1 MKGWCLNVEKTMT
14 VFENALL
21 EKTLQSFDYVPA
33 TEEIEH
39 EFSLEFESKSEK
51 LIKKSNSKFW
61 HCVNTTAKKILIAAI
76 IMALLTGTVYAV
88 PALREGLIKIFIH
101 DDGSMYSFSVDRNMI
116 KNAPTEIET
125 AYSLTYIP
133 DGYELANTVAV
144 REGVVSL
151 TYIDENENWIDFTQ
165 EIVTQD
171 PRNKLGGLSDSERS
185 KLEHIELDGYEV
197 IRIIHDEGE
206 VELLWTDDEYF
217 FALFCEEGGI
227 DEAEKI
233 FYGIKPDAELT
244 QRLANGESIMEGKYV
259 VD

>member
-1 MKGWCLNVEKTMT
+1 MT

-21 EKTLQSFDYVPA
+21 DRTLQGFDYVPA
-33 TEEIEH
+33 AESIKH
-39 EFSLEFESKSEK
+39 EFSPRFEREARRI
-51 LIKKSNSKFW
+51 IKKSASNVW

-76 IMALLTGTVYAV
+76 IAALLTGTVLAV
-88 PALREGLIKIFIH
+88 PALREGLIRIFIH
-101 DDGSMYSFSVDRNMI
+101 DDGNLYSFTVDRNMI
-116 KNAPTEIET
+116 ANAPTEIET

-151 TYIDENENWIDFTQ
+151 TYIDENDSWIDFRQ

-171 PRNKLGGLSDSERS
+171 PRNSLSGADSERS
-185 KLEHIELDGYEV
+185 ELKHVVLNGYEV
-197 IRIIHDEGE
+197 IRIIHEEGE
-206 VELLWTDDEYF
+206 VQLVWTDDEYF
-217 FALFCEEGGI
+217 FELFCDKGGI

-233 FYGIKPDAELT
+233 FYGVKPDAELT
-244 QRLANGESIMEGKYV
+244 QRLANGESIMEGKFV